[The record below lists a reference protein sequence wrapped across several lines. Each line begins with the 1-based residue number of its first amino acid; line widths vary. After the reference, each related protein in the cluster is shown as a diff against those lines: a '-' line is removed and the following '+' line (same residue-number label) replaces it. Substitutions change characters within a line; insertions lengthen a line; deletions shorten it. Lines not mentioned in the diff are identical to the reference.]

1 MRCIIAGGRDFNDYG
16 RLEKVMDNCPY
27 EITEVV
33 CGKARGADSLGEK
46 WALERG
52 VHVEYFVPDWGGL
65 GKRAGFVRNN
75 DMAEYA
81 CENGSDNGLLVAFW
95 NKKSKGTE
103 HMIKTAQKK
112 GFTVKVVYY

>member
-16 RLEKVMDNCPY
+16 RLKKVMDNCPY

-33 CGKARGADSLGEK
+33 CGRARGADSLGER

-52 VHVEYFVPDWGGL
+52 VHVEYFVPDWEGL
-65 GKRAGFVRNN
+65 GKRAGFVRNS

-81 CENGSDNGLLVAFW
+81 CEQGVDKALLVAFW
-95 NKKSKGTE
+95 DEKSKGTKN
-103 HMIKTAQKK
+103 MIDLATKY
-112 GFTVKVVYY
+112 GMIVKVIKY